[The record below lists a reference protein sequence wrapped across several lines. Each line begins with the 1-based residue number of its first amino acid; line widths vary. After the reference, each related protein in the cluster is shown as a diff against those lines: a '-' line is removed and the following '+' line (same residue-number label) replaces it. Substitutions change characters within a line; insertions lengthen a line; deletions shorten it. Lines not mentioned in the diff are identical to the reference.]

1 MMEIVSMV
9 SGLPPSVVLS
19 ADWLTGVSPCVRLSP
34 LLADLEHM
42 RTCVRMSIK
51 GRPYTWFRSALRRG
65 DLIGVRAAAAE
76 LGHKVNLVDA
86 LGVVLLMAARDDD
99 AFDRAATKWLAR
111 FALERPAAG
120 LDDLRLGLS
129 ALEALPYNGDAARL
143 TLAELC
149 ARHRLDDVVG
159 LLA

>member
-1 MMEIVSMV
+1 
-9 SGLPPSVVLS
+9 
-19 ADWLTGVSPCVRLSP
+19 
-34 LLADLEHM
+34 
-42 RTCVRMSIK
+42 MSIK

-65 DLIGVRAAAAE
+65 DLVGVRAAAAE

-86 LGVVLLMAARDDD
+86 LAVVLLMAARDDD
-99 AFDRAATKWLAR
+99 AFDRAATRWLAR

-129 ALEALPYNGDAARL
+129 ALEALPYNGEAARL
-143 TLAELC
+143 TLAKLC
-149 ARHRLDDVVG
+149 ARHRLDDVIG

>member
-1 MMEIVSMV
+1 
-9 SGLPPSVVLS
+9 
-19 ADWLTGVSPCVRLSP
+19 
-34 LLADLEHM
+34 
-42 RTCVRMSIK
+42 MSIK

-65 DLIGVRAAAAE
+65 DLVGVRAAAAE

-86 LGVVLLMAARDDD
+86 LAVVLLMAASDDD

-120 LDDLRLGLS
+120 LEDLRLGLS
-129 ALEALPYNGDAARL
+129 ALEALPYNRDAARQ

-149 ARHRLDDVVG
+149 ARHRLDDVIG

>member
-1 MMEIVSMV
+1 
-9 SGLPPSVVLS
+9 
-19 ADWLTGVSPCVRLSP
+19 
-34 LLADLEHM
+34 
-42 RTCVRMSIK
+42 MSIK
-51 GRPYTWFRSALRRG
+51 GRPYTWFRTALRRG
-65 DLIGVRAAAAE
+65 DLAGVRAAAAE
-76 LGHKVNLVDA
+76 LGHEVNLVDA
-86 LGVVLLMAARDDD
+86 LGIVLLMAVRDDD

-129 ALEALPYNGDAARL
+129 ALEALPYNDAAARL
-143 TLAELC
+143 TLATLC